1 MHVSRRTL
9 SGPPAAALAL
19 TLVLSAW
26 SPVAFAAKPQAKPT
40 PGKPPTAAPLD
51 PGLSIGTARA
61 AAQKTGKRIEA
72 VSERDETS
80 TTWANPDGT
89 LTTELSAGPVRFLR
103 DGRWADVDL
112 TLKTAADG
120 SVAPA
125 AHPNGLKLAGAGGKR
140 PRTLAESK
148 ALQAAPAGA
157 EAAGA
162 ETARTLVSL
171 GSGDDQ
177 LALEWRGGLPKP
189 ELNGTRATYRD
200 AIGDGA
206 GDLVVEATRT
216 GFEQFVLLKQRPATG
231 GYTYTMPLRAK
242 GTKAEAQPDGSV
254 LFTDRKNGQKRAV
267 LPAPVMWDAT
277 TTPGSSEHPR
287 QAEVGLEVV
296 QRGDTVD
303 LVFTPDAA
311 FLADPATVYPVT
323 VDPSTA
329 GLGNAFDTRVQKGE
343 TVDWSADTEI
353 YWGNSGTKNAD
364 GSSREARA
372 FINWN
377 TAGIADAL
385 VSSATLSLY
394 NFHSG
399 NSDCQPYTWEVWDT
413 GLASTASRWTAQP
426 AWKAKKGSSTETKG
440 RDACGG
446 DGWINANVTDLV
458 QTWASA
464 KSTTSGMGL
473 RAPDEV
479 STKYWKEVNSANAS
493 SNVPKLTVNY
503 NYRPRTGTKQQAG
516 PPFLQDGTGTWR
528 VETTTPVLRD
538 TFVDPDGD
546 KVTGTFQLV
555 DAISGAQVGAVNVSG
570 YVPSGTPSEVTVPA
584 GLLEY
589 GHTYRFRS
597 SPYDGLHYN
606 LSWSPWVTF
615 TVSPLPDVPTA
626 LQTGADRTLTPVLSA
641 LATNPNQGRVRTEF
655 VLKGSN
661 GQPLPTALAP
671 AFTES
676 GSRATVQVPA
686 GALTDGAD
694 YTWAA
699 RACTAVGCS
708 AWSADQPL
716 AVRVQAPPV
725 PPTATAVPFTGT
737 TLTDASVATAGG
749 GCDTGACPA
758 ADPAELRIGTT
769 PDGSSWTG
777 WLKPDL
783 SAVPAGSR
791 VVGGKLALTRS
802 DCAAGTP
809 GCEETAVDVFQLG
822 SAWAPAQGGAAL
834 IAAAGVDSYASAAKL
849 SETDLAALAGSW
861 IEKGEAYGLALR
873 PAAGSTGVAR
883 YFSATAADPAQ
894 RPKLTLDYLAPT
906 APGPAEL
913 VTATGGDTG
922 LVVAWNAP
930 TDRGSVGDV
939 GYTVR
944 VETSAGVLAQ
954 EIATADIRA
963 AFTGLDNTKS
973 YRAVVTARNS
983 YGAAAP
989 VASAVVQGTPT
1000 AGGPDQYRGYVQ
1012 EYLDARNKVKMR
1024 AGLTV
1029 PDAAAEAAH
1038 GSVFVDLLAT
1048 QDASLVANREALATQ
1063 GQQYAAAAVSLTDVV
1078 VDQQTA
1084 GKVVVRATVKDTVMV
1099 RAGGVDSPS
1108 ESAGPKRFEFSV
1120 GTRAVLVSE
1129 ADDLAAQQKLSSS
1142 AAAQGQVEVADSAP
1156 ADPTDAE
1163 KAVPLDANGFPV
1175 QPAQPAAAAV
1185 QAGYNYN
1192 GTANWASRNVGIK
1205 WDYGQDCTNFVSKAL
1220 YYGGGMR
1227 FRYGYKSWDS
1237 AWWTNDFWMFG
1248 WRINR
1253 SYTWA
1258 GAANLHRHLMYNRYS
1273 TWLRWTSDARPG
1285 DIIFFKWKNESR
1297 INHAAV
1303 VVSWGARMELRQH
1316 GARNSTTLNEVLAH
1330 YRQKNDPIEWFVVVR
1345 PLGTN

>member
-19 TLVLSAW
+19 ALVLGAG
-26 SPVAFAAKPQAKPT
+26 SPVAFAAKPPAKPS
-40 PGKPPTAAPLD
+40 PGKPPTAAALD

-61 AAQKTGKRIEA
+61 VAQKTGQRVEA

-89 LTTELSAGPVRFLR
+89 LTTEMSAGPVRFLR
-103 DGRWADVDL
+103 DGKWADVDL

-140 PRTLAESK
+140 PRSLAESK
-148 ALQAAPAGA
+148 ALQAAPAGT
-157 EAAGA
+157 EAAGTDA
-162 ETARTLVSL
+162 ARTLVSL

-189 ELNGTRATYRD
+189 QLDGTRATYRD

-242 GTKAEAQPDGSV
+242 GTRAEAQPDGSV

-287 QAEVGLEVV
+287 SARVGLEVV

-323 VDPSTA
+323 VDPATA

-377 TAGIADAL
+377 TGPIADAL

-464 KSTTSGMGL
+464 KNTTSGMGL

-528 VETTTPVLRD
+528 VDTTTPVLRD

-615 TVSPLPDVPTA
+615 SVSPLPDVPAA
-626 LQTGADRTLTPVLSA
+626 LQTGAQETLTPLLSA
-641 LATNPNQGRVRTEF
+641 LATSPNQARVKTEF
-655 VLKGSN
+655 VLKNADGT
-661 GQPLPTALAP
+661 PLPTTLPP
-671 AFTES
+671 ASTES
-676 GSRATVQVPA
+676 GARATVQVPE
-686 GALTDGAD
+686 GALADGGN
-694 YTWAA
+694 YRWAA
-699 RACTAVGCS
+699 RACTPVGCS
-708 AWSADQPL
+708 AWTADQDL
-716 AVRVQAPPV
+716 AVRVQAPPAPPV
-725 PPTATAVPFTGT
+725 PVVLNVGDALVAS
-737 TLTDASVATAGG
+737 ASVATAGT

-758 ADPAELRIGTT
+758 ADPATLRVGTF
-769 PDGSSWTG
+769 DGTSWSS

-783 SAVPAGSR
+783 TALPKSARITAA
-791 VVGGKLALTRS
+791 KLELTRA
-802 DCAAGTP
+802 DCAADCP
-809 GCEETAVDVFQLG
+809 ATATDVFQLG
-822 SAWAPAQGGAAL
+822 SEWAPGQTGAQLVTASGVESY
-834 IAAAGVDSYASAAKL
+834 AAATTLADL
-849 SETDLAALAGSW
+849 DLASVLQSW
-861 IEKGEAYGLALR
+861 ADRGQPFGIALR
-873 PAAGSTGVAR
+873 PTVGAAAAA
-883 YFSATAADPAQ
+883 YHSAGATDPAK
-894 RPKLTLDYLAPT
+894 RPRLKVDYLAPT
-906 APGPAEL
+906 APAAPQQLTVGIGDAGL
-913 VTATGGDTG
+913 VGGWNSPVDHGSSEDLYYTVKVEAQDTG
-922 LVVAWNAP
+922 AVVQQFTTA
-930 TDRGSVGDV
+930 
-939 GYTVR
+939 
-944 VETSAGVLAQ
+944 ET
-954 EIATADIRA
+954 RA
-963 AFTGLDNTKS
+963 VAAGLDNTRG
-973 YRAVVTARNS
+973 YRLVVTTNNS
-983 YGAAAP
+983 FGASPAT
-989 VASAVVQGTPT
+989 ASGYTKGKPA
-1000 AGGPDQYRGYVQ
+1000 AGGSDLYRGFVQ
-1012 EYLDARNKVKMR
+1012 EYLNARNKVR
-1024 AGLTV
+1024 ITTGATV

-1038 GSVFVDLLAT
+1038 GTVFVDLLAT
-1048 QDASLVANREALATQ
+1048 QEDAVVGSREGLATQ
-1063 GQQYAAAAVSLTDVV
+1063 GQAYVAAGSTLTDVV
-1078 VDQQTA
+1078 VDQQNPA
-1084 GKVVVRATVKDTVMV
+1084 KVVVRATVKEVTQI
-1099 RAGGVDSPS
+1099 REAGVDTPT
-1108 ESAGPKRFEFSV
+1108 ENITNRRFEFAV
-1120 GTRAVLVSE
+1120 NGGTVKLVSE
-1129 ADDLAAQQKLSSS
+1129 SDDNSAEQKLGSS
-1142 AAAQGQVEVADSAP
+1142 AAAAAQVDVTSADQTPAP
-1156 ADPTDAE
+1156 TSGD
-1163 KAVPLDANGFPV
+1163 VPLGADGFPV
-1175 QPAQPAAAAV
+1175 PEPAAPAGVTTASYAAV
-1185 QAGYNYN
+1185 YGN
-1192 GTANWASRNVGIK
+1192 GTADWARRNIRVHREY
-1205 WDYGQDCTNFVSKAL
+1205 DQDCTNFVSKAL
-1220 YYGGGMR
+1220 YYGGGMGLR
-1227 FRYGYKSWDS
+1227 QGNRTRDY
-1237 AWWTNDFWMFG
+1237 AWWDKGYLFWKPFK
-1248 WRINR
+1248 
-1253 SYTWA
+1253 SYTWS
-1258 GAANLHRHLMYNRYS
+1258 AAQNLYNHLTGYRYTQS
-1273 TWLRWTSDARPG
+1273 IMSVHSAKPG
-1285 DIIFFKWKNESR
+1285 DLVFFKWYTDR
-1297 INHAAV
+1297 GINHAAV
-1303 VVSWGARMELRQH
+1303 VVSYGRKMELRQH
-1316 GARNSTTLNEVLAH
+1316 GLTDQTTLYDALA
-1330 YRQKNDPIEWFVVVR
+1330 RQRRFGTPVERFWIVR
-1345 PLGTN
+1345 PLGSS

>member
-1 MHVSRRTL
+1 MHVSSRALT
-9 SGPPAAALAL
+9 GPLALAL
-19 TLVLSAW
+19 VLALAAG
-26 SPVAFAAKPQAKPT
+26 SPVAFAAKPHAKPS
-40 PGKPPTAAPLD
+40 PGKPPVVAPTD
-51 PGLSIGTARA
+51 PTGSVPTARVA
-61 AAQKTGKRIEA
+61 ARTTGKRVEA
-72 VSERDETS
+72 VSERSETS

-112 TLKTAADG
+112 TLKAAADG
-120 SVAPA
+120 SVAPV
-125 AHPNGLKLAGAGGKR
+125 AHPNAMKLAGAGGKR
-140 PRTLAESK
+140 PRSLQESQ
-148 ALQAAPAGA
+148 LQASPAGA
-157 EAAGA
+157 EPV
-162 ETARTLVSL
+162 RTLVSL
-171 GSGDDQ
+171 GSGEDE
-177 LALEWRGGLPKP
+177 LALQWRGGLPGP
-189 ELNGTRATYRD
+189 ELDGARATYRD

-216 GFEQFVLLKQRPATG
+216 GFEQFVTLRQRPAAG
-231 GYTYTMPLRAK
+231 GYSYTMPLRAK
-242 GTKAEAQPDGSV
+242 GIKAEAQPDGSI

-267 LPAPVMWDAT
+267 LPAPVAWDAT
-277 TTPGSSEHPR
+277 TAPGSSEHPR
-287 QAEVGLEVV
+287 QARVDLQVV
-296 QRGDTVD
+296 QHGDTVD

-323 VDPSTA
+323 VDPATA

-343 TVDWSADTEI
+343 TVDWSSDTEI

-385 VSSATLSLY
+385 VSGAQLSLY
-394 NFHSG
+394 DFHSG

-426 AWKAKKGSSTETKG
+426 AWKTKKATSTETRG

-446 DGWINANVTDLV
+446 DGWINADVTGLV
-458 QTWASA
+458 QSWASA
-464 KSTTSGMGL
+464 KNTTSGMGL

-479 STKYWKEVNSANAS
+479 STKYWKEVNSANAA
-493 SNVPKLTVNY
+493 SNVPKLTVTY

-528 VETTTPVLRD
+528 VDTTTPVLRD

-546 KVTGTFQLV
+546 RVTGTFQLV
-555 DAISGAQVGAVNVSG
+555 DAISGAQVGSVNVSG
-570 YVPSGTPSEVTVPA
+570 YVASGTPAEVTVPA

-606 LSWSPWVTF
+606 LSWSAWSTF
-615 TVSPLPDVPTA
+615 SVSPLPDVPTA
-626 LQTGADRTLTPVLSA
+626 LQTGAQQTLTPVLSA
-641 LATNPNQGRVRTEF
+641 LVTNPNQGRVRTEF
-655 VLKGSN
+655 VVKDTA

-671 AFTES
+671 AWAES
-676 GSRATVQVPA
+676 GSRASVQVPD
-686 GALTDGAD
+686 GALADGRD

-699 RACTAVGCS
+699 RACAAVGCS

-716 AVRVQAPPV
+716 AVRVQAPPA
-725 PPTATAVPFTGT
+725 PPTPATAVFTGA
-737 TLTDASVATAGG
+737 TLADASAATAGG

-758 ADPAELRIGTT
+758 ADPAELRVGTVA
-769 PDGSSWTG
+769 DGSSWTS

-783 SAVPAGSR
+783 AAVPAGSR

-809 GCEETAVDVFQLG
+809 GCDETPVDIFQLG
-822 SAWAPAQGGAAL
+822 SAWTPGAGGPALTAAVGL
-834 IAAAGVDSYASAAKL
+834 ESYASAAKP

-873 PAAGSTGVAR
+873 PPAGWTGATR
-883 YFSATAADPAQ
+883 YHSATAADPAQ
-894 RPKLTLDYLAPT
+894 RPKLTLEYLAPT
-906 APGPAEL
+906 APGAAEL
-913 VTATGGDTG
+913 VTATSGDAG
-922 LVVAWNAP
+922 LVVTWNAP
-930 TDRGSVGDV
+930 TDRGSVGEV

-944 VETSAGVLAQ
+944 VETSAGVLVQ
-954 EIATADIRA
+954 EIATGDVRA
-963 AFTGLDNTKS
+963 AFTGLDNTRAH
-973 YRAVVTARNS
+973 RAVVTARNS
-983 YGAAAP
+983 FGSAAP
-989 VASAVVQGTPT
+989 AASAVVQGTPT
-1000 AGGPDQYRGYVQ
+1000 AGGPDQYRGFVQ
-1012 EYLDARNKVKMR
+1012 EYLEARNKVKMKSGFT
-1024 AGLTV
+1024 A
-1029 PDAAAEAAH
+1029 PEAAAEAAH
-1038 GSVFVDLLAT
+1038 GTVFVDLLAT
-1048 QDASLVANREALATQ
+1048 QEASLVANREALATQ
-1063 GQQYAAAAVSLTDVV
+1063 GQLYTAAAVTLTDVV
-1078 VDQQTA
+1078 VDQQSA
-1084 GKVVVRATVKDTVMV
+1084 GKVVVRATVKDSVMI
-1099 RAGGVDSPS
+1099 RSNGVDSPS
-1108 ESAGPKRFEFSV
+1108 EGAGPKRFEFTL
-1120 GTRAVLVSE
+1120 GATVLLASE

-1142 AAAQGQVEVADSAP
+1142 AAAQAQVEVADAAQPDP
-1156 ADPTDAE
+1156 ADAQ

-1175 QPAQPAAAAV
+1175 QQAQPAAGAV

-1192 GTANWASRNVGIK
+1192 GTADWARRNVGIK
-1205 WDYGQDCTNFVSKAL
+1205 WDFPQDCTNFVSKAL

-1227 FRYGYKSWDS
+1227 TRYGFKMLDS
-1237 AWWTNDFWMFG
+1237 AWWQNDYWMFG
-1248 WRINR
+1248 WHINR

-1258 GAANLHRHLMYNRYS
+1258 GAANLHRHLLNHRYS

-1285 DIIFFKWKNESR
+1285 DVVFFKWRNESR

-1316 GARNSTTLNEVLAH
+1316 GRQGVTTLNEVLSY
-1330 YRQKNDPIEWFVVVR
+1330 YRQKGDPIEWFVVVR
-1345 PLGTN
+1345 PLGTS

>member
-19 TLVLSAW
+19 TLVLGAGA
-26 SPVAFAAKPQAKPT
+26 PVAFAAKPPAKPA

-61 AAQKTGKRIEA
+61 AAQKTGKRVEA

-103 DGRWADVDL
+103 DGKWADVDL

-140 PRTLAESK
+140 PRSLAESK
-148 ALQAAPAGA
+148 ALQAAPAGT
-157 EAAGA
+157 EAAGTDA
-162 ETARTLVSL
+162 ARTLVSL

-287 QAEVGLEVV
+287 QARVGLEVV

-323 VDPSTA
+323 VDPATA

-364 GSSREARA
+364 GSSREARS

-464 KSTTSGMGL
+464 KNSTSGMGL

-479 STKYWKEVNSANAS
+479 STKYWKEVNSANAAT
-493 SNVPKLTVNY
+493 NVPKLTVNY

-528 VETTTPVLRD
+528 VDTATPVLRD

-615 TVSPLPDVPTA
+615 SVSPLPDVPTA
-626 LQTGADRTLTPVLSA
+626 LQTGADQTLTPVLSA
-641 LATNPNQGRVRTEF
+641 LATNPNQGRIRTEF
-655 VLKGSN
+655 SLKNSAGV
-661 GQPLPTALAP
+661 PLPTVLP
-671 AFTES
+671 AASAES
-676 GSRATVQVPA
+676 GVRASVQVPE
-686 GALTDGAD
+686 GALTDGGT
-694 YTWAA
+694 YRWAA
-699 RACTAVGCS
+699 RACTNVGCS
-708 AWSADQPL
+708 AWTADQSL
-716 AVRVQAPPV
+716 TVHVQTPPV
-725 PPTATAVPFTGT
+725 TPVPV
-737 TLTDASVATAGG
+737 TLTMDGAALASASVATGG
-749 GCDTGACPA
+749 NGCTAGACPA
-758 ADPAELRIGTT
+758 ADPAVLKVGAVDGT
-769 PDGSSWTG
+769 DWAA

-783 SAVPAGSR
+783 TALPKGARITGAR
-791 VVGGKLALTRS
+791 LALTRS
-802 DCAAGTP
+802 DCAT
-809 GCEETAVDVFQLG
+809 GCA
-822 SAWAPAQGGAAL
+822 AAPADVYQLSGAWNPGGTGAELVANQGSETY
-834 IAAAGVDSYASAAKL
+834 AAATAPA
-849 SETDLAALAGSW
+849 DLDLTPMLQSW
-861 IEKGEAYGLALR
+861 ADRGQLFGLALR
-873 PAAGSTGVAR
+873 PTAGAPGVA
-883 YFSATAADPAQ
+883 YHSGAAANPAA
-894 RPKLTLDYLAPT
+894 RPRLTVDYLAPT
-906 APGPAEL
+906 VPA
-913 VTATGGDTG
+913 VPQQVGVNNGDAG
-922 LVVAWNAP
+922 LVGSWSAP
-930 TDRGSVGDV
+930 LDHGASEDV
-939 GYTVR
+939 FYTVK
-944 VETSAGVLAQ
+944 VEAQ
-954 EIATADIRA
+954 DNGAVVQQFTTAETRA
-963 AFTGLDNTKS
+963 VVTGLDNTRG
-973 YRAVVTARNS
+973 YRLVLTANNSFGAGPVVVSAYTQ
-983 YGAAAP
+983 GKAAA
-989 VASAVVQGTPT
+989 
-1000 AGGPDQYRGYVQ
+1000 GGSDLYRGLVQ
-1012 EYLDARNKVKMR
+1012 EYLDARSKVR
-1024 AGLTV
+1024 TTAGLTV
-1029 PDAAAEAAH
+1029 PEAAVVAAH
-1038 GSVFVDLLAT
+1038 GTAFVDLLAT
-1048 QDASLVANREALATQ
+1048 QEDAVVGSREGLAGL
-1063 GQQYAAAAVSLTDVV
+1063 GQSYAAAGNTLSNVV
-1078 VDQQTA
+1078 VDQQNPA
-1084 GKVVVRATVKDTVMV
+1084 RIVVRATVKEVAQI
-1099 RAGGVDSPS
+1099 REGGVDTPT
-1108 ESAGPKRFEFSV
+1108 ESTGNRRFEFTV
-1120 GTRAVLVSE
+1120 AGGAVKLVSE
-1129 ADDLAAQQKLSSS
+1129 ADDDSAATTLSAS
-1142 AAAQGQVEVADSAP
+1142 AAASAQVEVTGADQSPAP
-1156 ADPTDAE
+1156 AGGD
-1163 KAVPLDANGFPV
+1163 VPLGTDGFPV
-1175 QPAQPAAAAV
+1175 PEPATGPAGATTASY
-1185 QAGYNYN
+1185 AGVYGN
-1192 GTANWASRNVGIK
+1192 GTADWARRNIRVRRE
-1205 WDYGQDCTNFVSKAL
+1205 YSQDCTNFVSKAL
-1220 YYGGGMR
+1220 YFGGGMSTR
-1227 FRYGYKSWDS
+1227 PGNRARDY
-1237 AWWTNDFWMFG
+1237 AWWDQGYFLWKPFK
-1248 WRINR
+1248 
-1253 SYTWA
+1253 SYTWS
-1258 GAANLHRHLMYNRYS
+1258 AAHNLYNHLTGY
-1273 TWLRWTSDARPG
+1273 RWTASIMGVHSAKPG
-1285 DIIFFKWKNESR
+1285 DLVFFKWVGESR

-1303 VVSWGARMELRQH
+1303 VVSYGRTMELRQH
-1316 GARNSTTLNEVLAH
+1316 GLVDQTTLYDALA
-1330 YRQKNDPIEWFVVVR
+1330 RQRRAGTPIERFWIVR
-1345 PLGTN
+1345 PLGSS

>member
-1 MHVSRRTL
+1 MHVSGRTL
-9 SGPPAAALAL
+9 TGPLAL
-19 TLVLSAW
+19 TLALSLAAG
-26 SPVAFAAKPQAKPT
+26 SPVAFAAKPHPRPT
-40 PGKPPTAAPLD
+40 PGKAPTAAALD
-51 PGLSIGTARA
+51 PGSSLAAARA
-61 AAQKTGKRIEA
+61 AARTSGQRVEA
-72 VSERDETS
+72 LSERDETS

-103 DGRWADVDL
+103 EGKWADVDL
-112 TLKTAADG
+112 TLKAAADG

-140 PRTLAESK
+140 PRSLAESR
-148 ALQAAPAGA
+148 ALQAAPAGT
-157 EAAGA
+157 EA
-162 ETARTLVSL
+162 ARTLVSL

-177 LALEWRGGLPKP
+177 LALEWRGGLPAP

-216 GFEQFVLLKQRPATG
+216 GFEQYVTLNQRPAAS
-231 GYTYTMPLRAK
+231 GYSYTMPLRAK
-242 GTKAEAQPDGSV
+242 GIKAEAQPDGSV

-277 TTPGSSEHPR
+277 SAPGSSEHAR
-287 QAEVGLEVV
+287 QARVGLAVV
-296 QRGDTVD
+296 QHGDTVD

-311 FLADPATVYPVT
+311 FLADPATAYPVT
-323 VDPSTA
+323 VDPATA
-329 GLGNAFDTRVQKGE
+329 ALGNAFDTRVQHGE

-399 NSDCQPYTWEVWDT
+399 NSDCLPYTWEVWDT

-426 AWKAKKGSSTETKG
+426 AWKAKKATSTETRG

-464 KSTTSGMGL
+464 KSGTSGMGL

-479 STKYWKEVNSANAS
+479 STKYWKEVNSANAAT
-493 SNVPKLTVNY
+493 NVPKLTVNY
-503 NYRPRTGTKQQAG
+503 NYRPRTGTNQQAG

-528 VETTTPVLRD
+528 VDTTTPVLRD

-570 YVPSGTPSEVTVPA
+570 YVASGTPSEVTVPA
-584 GLLEY
+584 GLLQY

-606 LSWSPWVTF
+606 LGWSPWATF
-615 TVSPLPDVPTA
+615 SVSPLPDVPAA
-626 LQTGADRTLTPVLSA
+626 LQTGAQQTLTPVLSA
-641 LATNPNQGRVRTEF
+641 LVTNPNQGRIRTEF
-655 VLKGSN
+655 VVKGQN
-661 GQPLPTALAP
+661 GQPLPTVIAP
-671 AFTES
+671 AWAES
-676 GSRATVQVPA
+676 GTRASVQVPD
-686 GALTDGAD
+686 GALADGGD

-699 RACTAVGCS
+699 RACAAVGCS

-716 AVRVQAPPV
+716 AVRVQAPPA
-725 PPTATAVPFTGT
+725 PPAPTTVVLTGT
-737 TLTDASVATAGG
+737 ALADASAATAGG

-758 ADPAELRIGTT
+758 ADPAELRVGTT
-769 PDGSSWTG
+769 ADGSSWSS

-783 SAVPAGSR
+783 SAVPTGSR
-791 VVGGKLALTRS
+791 VVGAKLALTRS
-802 DCAAGTP
+802 DCPAG
-809 GCEETAVDVFQLG
+809 CDEAAVDVFQLG
-822 SAWAPAQGGAAL
+822 SAWAPGQGGAAL
-834 IAAAGVDSYASAAKL
+834 TAAAGAESYASAAKP
-849 SETDLAALAGSW
+849 SETDLATLAGSW
-861 IEKGEAYGLALR
+861 FEKGEAYGLALR
-873 PAAGSTGVAR
+873 PPAGWTGAAR

-906 APGPAEL
+906 APGAAEL
-913 VTATGGDTG
+913 VTAAGGDAG
-922 LVVAWNAP
+922 LTVTWNAP
-930 TDRGSVGDV
+930 ADRGSVGEV

-944 VETSAGVLAQ
+944 VETSAGVPVQ
-954 EIATADIRA
+954 EVGTGDLRA
-963 AFTGLDNTKS
+963 AFTGLDNTRS

-983 YGAAAP
+983 YGTAAP
-989 VASAVVQGTPT
+989 ITSALVQGTPT
-1000 AGGPDQYRGYVQ
+1000 AGGPEQYRGFVQ
-1012 EYLDARNKVKMR
+1012 EYLDARNKVKMK
-1024 AGLTV
+1024 AGFTA

-1038 GSVFVDLLAT
+1038 GTVFVDLLAT
-1048 QDASLVANREALATQ
+1048 QEASLVANREALATQ
-1063 GQQYAAAAVSLTDVV
+1063 NQLYTAAAVSLTDVV

-1084 GKVVVRATVKDTVMV
+1084 GKVVVRATVKDSVMI
-1099 RAGGVDSPS
+1099 RSGGVDSPS
-1108 ESAGPKRFEFSV
+1108 ESAGSKRFEFAV
-1120 GTRAVLVSE
+1120 GTAAVLVSE

-1142 AAAQGQVEVADSAP
+1142 AAAQAQVDVADGVQADP
-1156 ADPTDAE
+1156 ADAQ

-1175 QPAQPAAAAV
+1175 QPAQPATGAV

-1192 GTANWASRNVGIK
+1192 GTADWARRNVNIG
-1205 WDYGQDCTNFVSKAL
+1205 WDFPQDCTNFVSKAL

-1227 FRYGYKSWDS
+1227 TRYGFKTFDS
-1237 AWWTNDFWMFG
+1237 AWWTNDYWMFG
-1248 WRINR
+1248 WHKNR

-1258 GAANLHRHLMYNRYS
+1258 GAANLHRHLLNHRYS
-1273 TWLRWTSDARPG
+1273 TWLRWTSEARPG
-1285 DIIFFKWKNESR
+1285 DVVFFKWRKESR
-1297 INHAAV
+1297 INHAAI
-1303 VVSWGARMELRQH
+1303 VVSWGSRMELRQH
-1316 GARNSTTLNEVLAH
+1316 GRQGVTTLNEVLSY
-1330 YRQKNDPIEWFVVVR
+1330 YRQKGDPIEWFVVVR
-1345 PLGTN
+1345 PLGTS